1 MSISL
6 ESLMRDPAAVERRP
20 AALMQLI
27 SFLVIGV
34 VAALLYV
41 GLSVLMVGLKTGVPD
56 WIVSAACYAVFIVPV
71 YLAHRYFSFRS
82 DAPHAIA
89 LPRYVVVQVSAL
101 CLAALFSYICY
112 QLLGMH
118 SALAAFLVIGLTSA
132 VNFVLLKAWA
142 FSHPTE
148 RRGPLVLDVANRLT
162 TVLHSGIFERRVKVL
177 AGHLAD
183 SIPSRGSV
191 LDVGTGDGSLATIL
205 VRLRPDLRIEGVD
218 VMPRP
223 EMHIPV
229 TIYDGKTLPFADK
242 SFDYVTIVDVLHHTD
257 DPAAVLTEAAR
268 VARIGVVLKDHLR
281 EGLLA
286 GPTLR
291 FMDWVGN
298 WGHGVR
304 LPYNYYSRDQWQGA
318 FFRARLTTLSNKER
332 LGLYRAPFSWF
343 FERKLHFVAL
353 LAPRERPA

>member
-1 MSISL
+1 
-6 ESLMRDPAAVERRP
+6 MRDPAAVERRP
-20 AALMQLI
+20 AALMQLA
-27 SFLVIGV
+27 SFLVIGII
-34 VAALLYV
+34 AALLYV
-41 GLSVLMVGLKTGVPD
+41 GLSMLMIGLRTGIPD
-56 WIVSAACYAVFIVPV
+56 WIVSVACYALFIVPV
-71 YLAHRYFSFRS
+71 YLAHRHYSFRS
-82 DAPHAIA
+82 DVPHAIA
-89 LPRYVVVQVSAL
+89 LPRYVAVQVSAL
-101 CLAALFSYICY
+101 CLAALFSYVCY
-112 QLLGMH
+112 QWLGMQ
-118 SALAAFLVIGLTSA
+118 SAVAAILVIGLTSG
-132 VNFVLLKAWA
+132 VNFVLLKLWA
-142 FSHPTE
+142 FSQGVR
-148 RRGPLVLDVANRLT
+148 RRGPLALDMANQLT
-162 TVLHSGIFERRVKVL
+162 TVLHSGIFKRRVKVL

-191 LDVGTGDGSLATIL
+191 LDVGTGDGSLATL
-205 VRLRPDLRIEGVD
+205 LMGLRPDLRIEGVD

-229 TIYDGKTLPFADK
+229 TIYDGKTLPFTDK

-257 DPAAVLTEAAR
+257 DPASVLTEAAR
-268 VARIGVVLKDHLR
+268 VARVGVVLKDHLR

-318 FFRARLTTLSNKER
+318 FYKARLTTLTNKER
-332 LGLYRAPFSWF
+332 LGLYAAPFSWF

-353 LAPRERPA
+353 LAPRERLA